1 MRSGRHGDGA
11 SREDLDTTSLMRT
24 DEASKHFR
32 KAERKQRGRSRM
44 LYAYPPSRSSRS
56 SSSESIS
63 TPQKTIPLSQ
73 RLRALQTELASLEQE
88 LADPSNPLL
97 QKKHEENVDP
107 GELIKG
113 LVDVRG
119 RIEKIRK
126 DKQGRGKLIGVVI
139 GGETSEVTEETDI
152 VSDERQSGSAKE
164 EKTAMKT
171 FVDMERRVGELE
183 GIIGSSNTALDEM
196 APMPYP
202 LLPLM
207 SRLNNQLMLLTQP
220 RHVDSISRR
229 LKLLLSDLDRLSVSQ
244 HHRRHSSNSP
254 TTPSLIQE
262 QLLPILSRLNPT
274 LPQIPHIL
282 TRLRTLSAL
291 HGAAGDFQST
301 LEGLEKE
308 GSETRGALRDLQDA
322 LTQVEESMIENRTLI
337 KQNVA
342 GLEKRIDGLT
352 QRLHTLN
359 Q

>member
-1 MRSGRHGDGA
+1 
-11 SREDLDTTSLMRT
+11 
-24 DEASKHFR
+24 
-32 KAERKQRGRSRM
+32 
-44 LYAYPPSRSSRS
+44 
-56 SSSESIS
+56 
-63 TPQKTIPLSQ
+63 
-73 RLRALQTELASLEQE
+73 
-88 LADPSNPLL
+88 
-97 QKKHEENVDP
+97 
-107 GELIKG
+107 
-113 LVDVRG
+113 
-119 RIEKIRK
+119 
-126 DKQGRGKLIGVVI
+126 
-139 GGETSEVTEETDI
+139 
-152 VSDERQSGSAKE
+152 
-164 EKTAMKT
+164 
-171 FVDMERRVGELE
+171 
-183 GIIGSSNTALDEM
+183 M

-244 HHRRHSSNSP
+244 HHRRHSSHSP

-308 GSETRGALRDLQDA
+308 GSETQGSLRDLQDA
-322 LTQVEESMIENRTLI
+322 LTKVSESMIENRTLI

-342 GLEKRIDGLT
+342 GLEKRIDDLT
-352 QRLHTLN
+352 RRLHGLN

>member
-1 MRSGRHGDGA
+1 
-11 SREDLDTTSLMRT
+11 
-24 DEASKHFR
+24 
-32 KAERKQRGRSRM
+32 M

-183 GIIGSSNTALDEM
+183 GIIGSSNTALDEVRM
-196 APMPYP
+196 TM
-202 LLPLM
+202 
-207 SRLNNQLMLLTQP
+207 
-220 RHVDSISRR
+220 IS
-229 LKLLLSDLDRLSVSQ
+229 
-244 HHRRHSSNSP
+244 P
-254 TTPSLIQE
+254 FIC
-262 QLLPILSRLNPT
+262 
-274 LPQIPHIL
+274 
-282 TRLRTLSAL
+282 
-291 HGAAGDFQST
+291 
-301 LEGLEKE
+301 
-308 GSETRGALRDLQDA
+308 
-322 LTQVEESMIENRTLI
+322 
-337 KQNVA
+337 
-342 GLEKRIDGLT
+342 
-352 QRLHTLN
+352 
-359 Q
+359 